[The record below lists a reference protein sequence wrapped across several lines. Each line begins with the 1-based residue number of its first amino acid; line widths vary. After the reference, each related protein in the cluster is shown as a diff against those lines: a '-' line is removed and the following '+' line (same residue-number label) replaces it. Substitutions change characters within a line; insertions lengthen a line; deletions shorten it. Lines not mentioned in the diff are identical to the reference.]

1 MEYVEHLSVENF
13 ILYLLIIL
21 VFAKV
26 FGRLAEKIGQP
37 SVLGE
42 LLAGVVLSAGVL
54 ALIPSAEGMVGYDVF
69 HLLAE
74 IGVILLLFEIG
85 LETRLVDL
93 VKVGPV
99 SALVAIVGVVL
110 PFLLGYFSIIYFQ
123 EFSLLSLEANM
134 VGLVAIVTGATLTA
148 TSVGITARVLSDLDR
163 LQTKEARIV
172 LTAAIIDDVL
182 GLIILGVVSGIVSS
196 VESGGVGAEGIT
208 LGSVAFITAKAFGFL
223 AVSIVLGRIV
233 ASRIFGF
240 FARIDRNNLVWIMAI
255 VFCFV
260 YSYCSNLF
268 SLAPI
273 VGAFAAGLVLRETDQ
288 FKTIENGI
296 KPVSHFFAPIFFVMV
311 GAAVDVSVFN
321 PFVSENIMVISI
333 ALILFVVAV
342 VGKYV
347 SGYVVYE
354 KGVRKSIIGV
364 GMIPRGEVGLIF
376 AKVGLVHG
384 VFKTDLFS
392 AVTAMVILTTFI
404 VPPLLKWMFESESKE
419 RKLAENT
426 V

>member
-1 MEYVEHLSVENF
+1 MEYIQHLSVEKF

-21 VFAKV
+21 VFAKA

-42 LLAGVVLSAGVL
+42 LLAGVVLSASVL
-54 ALIPSAEGMVGYDVF
+54 ALIPSTEGMVGYDVF

-74 IGVILLLFEIG
+74 IGVVLLLFEIG

-93 VKVGPV
+93 IKVGPV

-110 PFLLGYFSIIYFQ
+110 PFVMGYFCVIYFQ
-123 EFSLLSLEANM
+123 EFSLLNLEAGM

-148 TSVGITARVLSDLDR
+148 TSVGITARVLADLDR

-196 VESGGVGAEGIT
+196 FESGAAGAGQMTLSSIALIT
-208 LGSVAFITAKAFGFL
+208 VKAFGFL
-223 AVSIVLGRIV
+223 AVSIFLGKII
-233 ASRIFGF
+233 APRIFGF
-240 FARIDRNNLVWIMAI
+240 FARIDNNNLVWIMGIA
-255 VFCFV
+255 FCFI

-288 FKTIENGI
+288 FKAIESGV

-311 GAAVDVSVFN
+311 GAAVDISVFN

-333 ALILFVVAV
+333 ALILFAVAV
-342 VGKYV
+342 VSKYA

-376 AKVGLVHG
+376 AKIGLVHG
-384 VFKTDLFS
+384 IFKTDLFS
-392 AVTAMVILTTFI
+392 AITAMVILTTFI
-404 VPPLLKWMFESESKE
+404 VPPLLKHMFENESKE
-419 RKLAENT
+419 RKLT
-426 V
+426 GSGV

>member
-1 MEYVEHLSVENF
+1 MEYIQHLSVEKF

-21 VFAKV
+21 VFAKA

-42 LLAGVVLSAGVL
+42 LLAGVVLSASVL
-54 ALIPSAEGMVGYDVF
+54 ALIPSTEGMVGYDVF

-74 IGVILLLFEIG
+74 IGVVLLLFEIG

-93 VKVGPV
+93 IKVGPV

-110 PFLLGYFSIIYFQ
+110 PFVMGYFCVIYFQ
-123 EFSLLSLEANM
+123 EFSLLNLEAGM

-148 TSVGITARVLSDLDR
+148 TSVGITARVLADLDR

-196 VESGGVGAEGIT
+196 FESGAAGAGQMTLSSIALIT
-208 LGSVAFITAKAFGFL
+208 VKAFGFL
-223 AVSIVLGRIV
+223 AVSIFLGRII
-233 ASRIFGF
+233 APRIFGF
-240 FARIDRNNLVWIMAI
+240 FARIDNNNLVWIMGIA
-255 VFCFV
+255 FCFI

-288 FKTIENGI
+288 FKAIESGV

-311 GAAVDVSVFN
+311 GAAVDISVFN

-333 ALILFVVAV
+333 ALILFAVAV
-342 VGKYV
+342 VSKYA

-376 AKVGLVHG
+376 AKIGLVHG
-384 VFKTDLFS
+384 IFKTDLFS
-392 AVTAMVILTTFI
+392 AITAMVILTTFI
-404 VPPLLKWMFESESKE
+404 VPPLLKHMFESENKE
-419 RKLAENT
+419 RKLT
-426 V
+426 GSGV

>member
-1 MEYVEHLSVENF
+1 MEYAEHLSVEKF

-21 VFAKV
+21 VFAKA

-54 ALIPSAEGMVGYDVF
+54 ALVPSAEGMVGYDVF

-74 IGVILLLFEIG
+74 IGVVLLLFEIG
-85 LETRLVDL
+85 LETRIADL
-93 VKVGPV
+93 IKVGPV

-110 PFLLGYFSIIYFQ
+110 PFVLGYFCVIYFQ
-123 EFSLLSLEANM
+123 KFALLNLEAGM

-148 TSVGITARVLSDLDR
+148 TSVGITARVLADLDR

-196 VESGGVGAEGIT
+196 FEAGGAGAGQIT
-208 LGSVAFITAKAFGFL
+208 FGSIAFITVKAFGFL
-223 AVSIVLGRIV
+223 AGSILLGRII
-233 ASRIFGF
+233 APRIFGF
-240 FARIDRNNLVWIMAI
+240 FARIDNSNLVWIMGIA
-255 VFCFV
+255 FCLV

-288 FKTIENGI
+288 FKAIEGGV

-333 ALILFVVAV
+333 ALILFAAAV
-342 VGKYV
+342 VGKYA

-376 AKVGLVHG
+376 AKIGLVHG

-404 VPPLLKWMFESESKE
+404 VPPLLKWMFESEDKE
-419 RKLAENT
+419 RKLAESS

>member
-1 MEYVEHLSVENF
+1 MEYVEYLSVENF

-110 PFLLGYFSIIYFQ
+110 PFFLGYFSIIYFQ

-233 ASRIFGF
+233 APRIFGF

-255 VFCFV
+255 AFCFV

>member
-1 MEYVEHLSVENF
+1 MEYVEHLSVEKF

-21 VFAKV
+21 VFAKA

-42 LLAGVVLSAGVL
+42 LLAGVVLSASVL
-54 ALIPSAEGMVGYDVF
+54 ALIPSSEGMVGYDIF

-74 IGVILLLFEIG
+74 IGVVLLLFEIG
-85 LETRLVDL
+85 LETRLADL
-93 VKVGPV
+93 IKVGPV
-99 SALVAIVGVVL
+99 SALVAAVGVVL
-110 PFLLGYFSIIYFQ
+110 PFLMGYFCVIYFQ
-123 EFSLLSLEANM
+123 KFSLLNLEAGM

-148 TSVGITARVLSDLDR
+148 TSVGITARVLADLDR

-182 GLIILGVVSGIVSS
+182 GLIILGIVSGIVSS
-196 VESGGVGAEGIT
+196 FESGGAGTADMTFSSIALIT
-208 LGSVAFITAKAFGFL
+208 VKAFGFL
-223 AVSIVLGRIV
+223 AVSIFLDRIL
-233 ASRIFGF
+233 APRIFGF
-240 FARIDRNNLVWIMAI
+240 FARIDKNNVVWIMAI
-255 VFCFV
+255 AFCFV

-288 FKTIENGI
+288 FKTIEDGV
-296 KPVSHFFAPIFFVMV
+296 KPVAHFFAPIFFVMV
-311 GAAVDVSVFN
+311 GAAVDISVFN

-333 ALILFVVAV
+333 ALILFAVAV
-342 VGKYV
+342 IGKYA

-376 AKVGLVHG
+376 AKIGLVHG
-384 VFKTDLFS
+384 IFKTDLFS
-392 AVTAMVILTTFI
+392 AITAMVILTTFI
-404 VPPLLKWMFESESKE
+404 VPPLLKWMFENESKE
-419 RKLAENT
+419 RKLTESS

>member
-1 MEYVEHLSVENF
+1 MEYIQHLSVEKF

-21 VFAKV
+21 VFAKA

-42 LLAGVVLSAGVL
+42 LLAGVVLSASVL
-54 ALIPSAEGMVGYDVF
+54 ALIPSTEGMVGYDVF

-74 IGVILLLFEIG
+74 IGVVLLLFEIG

-93 VKVGPV
+93 IKVGPV

-110 PFLLGYFSIIYFQ
+110 PFVMGYFCVIYFQ
-123 EFSLLSLEANM
+123 EFSLLNLEAGM

-148 TSVGITARVLSDLDR
+148 TSVGITARVLADLDR

-196 VESGGVGAEGIT
+196 FESGAAGAGQMTLSSIALIT
-208 LGSVAFITAKAFGFL
+208 VKAFGFL
-223 AVSIVLGRIV
+223 AVSIFLGRII
-233 ASRIFGF
+233 APRIFGF
-240 FARIDRNNLVWIMAI
+240 FARIDNNNLVWIMGIA
-255 VFCFV
+255 FCFI

-288 FKTIENGI
+288 FKAIESGV

-311 GAAVDVSVFN
+311 GAAVDISVFN

-333 ALILFVVAV
+333 ALILFAVAV
-342 VGKYV
+342 VSKYA

-376 AKVGLVHG
+376 AKIGLVHG
-384 VFKTDLFS
+384 IFKTDLFS
-392 AVTAMVILTTFI
+392 AITAMVILTTFI
-404 VPPLLKWMFESESKE
+404 VPPLLKHMFENESKE
-419 RKLAENT
+419 RKLT
-426 V
+426 GSGV

>member
-1 MEYVEHLSVENF
+1 MEYIEHLSVENF

-21 VFAKV
+21 VFAKA

-54 ALIPSAEGMVGYDVF
+54 ALIPSTEGMVGYDVF

-74 IGVILLLFEIG
+74 IGVVLLLFEIG
-85 LETRLVDL
+85 LETRLIDL
-93 VKVGPV
+93 IKVGPV
-99 SALVAIVGVVL
+99 SALVAVVGVVL
-110 PFLLGYFSIIYFQ
+110 PFVLGYFSIIYFQ
-123 EFSLLSLEANM
+123 KFAILSLEASM

-148 TSVGITARVLSDLDR
+148 TSVGITARVLADLDR

-182 GLIILGVVSGIVSS
+182 GLIILGIVSGIVSS
-196 VESGGVGAEGIT
+196 FESGGAGAEGIT

-233 ASRIFGF
+233 APRIFGF
-240 FARIDRNNLVWIMAI
+240 FARVDRNNLVWIMAI
-255 VFCFV
+255 AFCFV

-376 AKVGLVHG
+376 AKIGLVHG
-384 VFKTDLFS
+384 IFKTDLFS

>member
-1 MEYVEHLSVENF
+1 MEYVEHLSVEKF

-21 VFAKV
+21 VFAKA

-42 LLAGVVLSAGVL
+42 LLAGVVLSASVL
-54 ALIPSAEGMVGYDVF
+54 ALIPSSEGMVGYDIF

-74 IGVILLLFEIG
+74 IGVVLLLFEIG
-85 LETRLVDL
+85 LETRLADL
-93 VKVGPV
+93 IKVGPV
-99 SALVAIVGVVL
+99 SALVAAVGVVL
-110 PFLLGYFSIIYFQ
+110 PFLMGYFCVIYFQ
-123 EFSLLSLEANM
+123 KFSLLNLEAGM

-148 TSVGITARVLSDLDR
+148 TSVGITARVLADLDR

-182 GLIILGVVSGIVSS
+182 GLIILGIVSGIVSS
-196 VESGGVGAEGIT
+196 FESGGAGTADMTFSSIALIT
-208 LGSVAFITAKAFGFL
+208 VKAFGFL
-223 AVSIVLGRIV
+223 AVSIFLGRIL
-233 ASRIFGF
+233 APRIFGF
-240 FARIDRNNLVWIMAI
+240 FARIDKNNVVWIMAI
-255 VFCFV
+255 AFCFV

-288 FKTIENGI
+288 FKTIEDGV
-296 KPVSHFFAPIFFVMV
+296 KPVAHFFAPIFFVMV
-311 GAAVDVSVFN
+311 GAAVDISVFN

-333 ALILFVVAV
+333 ALILFAVAV
-342 VGKYV
+342 IGKYA

-376 AKVGLVHG
+376 AKIGLVHG
-384 VFKTDLFS
+384 IFKTDLFS
-392 AVTAMVILTTFI
+392 AITAMVILTTFI
-404 VPPLLKWMFESESKE
+404 VPPLLKWMFENESKE
-419 RKLAENT
+419 RKLTESS

>member
-1 MEYVEHLSVENF
+1 MEYVEHLSVEKF

-21 VFAKV
+21 VFAKA
-26 FGRLAEKIGQP
+26 FGRLAERIGQP

-42 LLAGVVLSAGVL
+42 LLAGVVLSASVL
-54 ALIPSAEGMVGYDVF
+54 ALIPSTDGMVGYDVF

-74 IGVILLLFEIG
+74 IGVVLLLFEIG
-85 LETRLVDL
+85 LETRLADL
-93 VKVGPV
+93 IKVGPV

-110 PFLLGYFSIIYFQ
+110 PFVMGYFCVIYFQ
-123 EFSLLSLEANM
+123 KFSILNLEAGM
-134 VGLVAIVTGATLTA
+134 VGLVAIVMGATLTA
-148 TSVGITARVLSDLDR
+148 TSVGITARVLADLDR

-182 GLIILGVVSGIVSS
+182 GLIILGVVSGLVSS
-196 VESGGVGAEGIT
+196 FQSGGGAGQLT
-208 LGSVAFITAKAFGFL
+208 LSSILFVTAKAFGFL
-223 AVSIVLGRIV
+223 IFSIVIGRII
-233 ASRIFGF
+233 APRIFGY

-255 VFCFV
+255 AFCFV
-260 YSYCSNLF
+260 YAYCSNLF

-288 FKTIENGI
+288 FKTIEEGV

-311 GAAVDVSVFN
+311 GAAVDISVFN

-354 KGVRKSIIGV
+354 KGIRKSIIGV

-376 AKVGLVHG
+376 AKIGLVYG

-404 VPPLLKWMFESESKE
+404 VPPLLKWMFEKESKE
-419 RKLAENT
+419 RELNEGA

>member
-1 MEYVEHLSVENF
+1 MSVENF

-21 VFAKV
+21 VFAKA

-42 LLAGVVLSAGVL
+42 LLAGVVLSASVL
-54 ALIPSAEGMVGYDVF
+54 ALIPSTEGMVGYDVF

-74 IGVILLLFEIG
+74 IGVVLLLFEIG

-93 VKVGPV
+93 IKVGPV

-110 PFLLGYFSIIYFQ
+110 PFVLGYFSIIYFQ
-123 EFSLLSLEANM
+123 KFSILSLEANM

-148 TSVGITARVLSDLDR
+148 TSVGITARVLADLDR

-182 GLIILGVVSGIVSS
+182 GLIILGIVSGIVSS
-196 VESGGVGAEGIT
+196 FESGGAGAEGIT

-223 AVSIVLGRIV
+223 AVSIVLGRIIAPRV
-233 ASRIFGF
+233 FGF

-255 VFCFV
+255 AFCFV

-347 SGYVVYE
+347 SGYAVYE

-376 AKVGLVHG
+376 AKIGLVHG
-384 VFKTDLFS
+384 IFKTDLFS